1 MSTAVAD
8 NVTGQR
14 LAHARRAAGLSQR
27 GMAERLGV
35 PMWGVEQ
42 MESGSADPSPYLSEI
57 SSLTGQP
64 IAYFLVAPRAVAR
77 AEEEIVE
84 DLGEQ
89 GNDDMIP
96 RRFLVLGALTV
107 MIMIRFFTETIDVV
121 PRWWTFV
128 DIPIFVA
135 VVLFAVGAQTWRQP
149 PAELRAIGV
158 LAVIFIGVVGVSVMT
173 NLGRLEAAPAAVYI
187 YMVLSPVAWAVAI
200 YRLWPG
206 GNAALVTRWLFLI
219 GLIELVVVLFFNL
232 PVFLSSRNPDFI
244 SGTFGENGYQ
254 LVVVLFVIISAL
266 AGVLAYDRK
275 RPVARFAIP
284 AILAFS
290 LVIFLVQYRTLLAT
304 LALSLMLIGY
314 FMRGRAR
321 GLLVGV
327 TTMIVL
333 GTALY
338 AVSST
343 FSELK
348 YQQVQDIAEEGGPMV
363 FVNARLAVA
372 SDVVNLYAD
381 DARYVLTG
389 TGPGTFSSRAWRT
402 FGVADNPEKTV
413 AGSFVQRFTG
423 GEVYRTDV
431 SDQYTVPRLRA
442 QEVIG
447 GSVQLTQPFSSYTA
461 TAAEVGMGGL
471 ILLLGMYLTAF
482 VWAAKMTQAAIRE
495 RLPSDPIVPIALA
508 ATIAF
513 FVLLQ
518 LGALENWLEVTR
530 MTFFAWALLAIAA
543 KERQTRLER

>member
-1 MSTAVAD
+1 MPTALAE

-14 LAHARRAAGLSQR
+14 LAQARRSAGLSQR
-27 GMAERLGV
+27 GLADRLGV
-35 PMWGVEQ
+35 PIWGVEQ
-42 MESGSADPSPYLSEI
+42 MESGKADPAPYLTEI
-57 SSLTGQP
+57 SALTGQP
-64 IAYFLVAPRAVAR
+64 LTYFLVPAR
-77 AEEEIVE
+77 QARGDEEVIVE
-84 DLGEQ
+84 DLGEETT
-89 GNDDMIP
+89 DTIP

-107 MIMIRFFTETIDVV
+107 LMLIRFFTETIDLF
-121 PRWWTFV
+121 PKWWTFV

-135 VVLFAVGAQTWRQP
+135 ILLFAIGAQTWRQP
-149 PAELRAIGV
+149 PPQLRAIV
-158 LAVIFIGVVGVSVMT
+158 ALAVLLIGIIGVSVMT

-219 GLIELVVVLFFNL
+219 GVIEVVVVLLFNIPL
-232 PVFLSSRNPDFI
+232 FLSMRNPDVI

-254 LVVVLFVIISAL
+254 LVLVLFVIISSL

-275 RPVARFAIP
+275 RPVARFAVP
-284 AILAFS
+284 AIIAFS
-290 LVIFLVQYRTLLAT
+290 LIIFLVQYRTLLVT
-304 LALSLMLIGY
+304 LALSVMLIGY

-321 GLLVGV
+321 SVLVGATLV
-327 TTMIVL
+327 MVIA
-333 GTALY
+333 GAFY
-338 AVSST
+338 AVSSS

-348 YQQVQDIAEEGGPMV
+348 YQQVQDIAQQGGPMV
-363 FVNARLAVA
+363 FIDARLGVA

-381 DARYVLTG
+381 NPRYVLTG

-413 AGSFVQRFTG
+413 AGNFVQRFTG

-447 GSVQLTQPFSSYTA
+447 GSVQLTQPYSSYTA
-461 TAAEVGMGGL
+461 AAAEVGMGGL
-471 ILLLGMYLTAF
+471 ILLGAIYIIAF
-482 VWAAKMTQAAIRE
+482 MWAAKITQAAVRE

-508 ATIAF
+508 ATVAF